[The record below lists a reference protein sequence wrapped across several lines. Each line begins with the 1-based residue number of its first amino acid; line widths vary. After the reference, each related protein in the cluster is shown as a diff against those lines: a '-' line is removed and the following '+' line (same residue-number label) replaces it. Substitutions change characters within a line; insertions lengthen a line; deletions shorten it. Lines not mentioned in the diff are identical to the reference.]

1 MTSGINL
8 MLRRSQ
14 TRFMRLFVWLGGAVF
29 VGSLIVCV
37 WWFVVVLGRP
47 APPAGTAAWIW
58 NVLLFSAFAA
68 HHSVFA
74 RESVKQWLSG
84 AVPAE
89 LIRSVYVWTA
99 SLLLIAVCLLWRPIG
114 GELFKVQ
121 GGGAVVLAM
130 VQLAGI
136 AVIARAVAAIDPLE
150 LAGIRPPSAAT
161 TLQVGGVY
169 RVVRHPLYLGW
180 LMATLGAAHMTGDRL
195 AFAIIT
201 AAYLFAAVPLE
212 ERSLLRS
219 FGDDYARYQREV
231 RSRIVPFIY

>member
-1 MTSGINL
+1 M
-8 MLRRSQ
+8 
-14 TRFMRLFVWLGGAVF
+14 TRFARLFVWLGGGVF
-29 VGSLIVCV
+29 VTSLIVCV

-47 APPAGTAAWIW
+47 TPPAGATAWIW
-58 NVLLFSAFAA
+58 NVLLFSVFAV

-74 RESVKQWLSG
+74 RESVKQWLG
-84 AVPAE
+84 AVVPAE

-99 SLLLIAVCLLWRPIG
+99 SLLLIIVCLLWRPIG
-114 GELFKVQ
+114 GQLFDVH
-121 GGGAVVLAM
+121 GAGAVVLAV

-150 LAGIRPPSAAT
+150 LAGIRLSSAAT
-161 TLQVGGVY
+161 SLQVGGLY

-180 LMATLGAAHMTGDRL
+180 LMATLGAAHMTGDRF
-195 AFAIIT
+195 AFALIT
-201 AAYLFAAVPLE
+201 AAYLFAAVPFE

-231 RSRIVPFIY
+231 RWRIVPFIY

>member
-1 MTSGINL
+1 M
-8 MLRRSQ
+8 
-14 TRFMRLFVWLGGAVF
+14 TRFATVFVWLGGGVF

-47 APPAGTAAWIW
+47 TPPAGPTAWIW
-58 NVLLFSAFAA
+58 NVLLFSVFAV

-74 RESVKQWLSG
+74 RESAKRWLAA

-99 SLLLIAVCLLWRPIG
+99 SLLLVVVCLLWRPIG
-114 GELFKVQ
+114 GELFDVH

-136 AVIARAVAAIDPLE
+136 AVIARAVATIDPLE
-150 LAGIRPPSAAT
+150 LAGIRRSSAAT
-161 TLQVGGVY
+161 SLQVGGLY

-180 LMATLGAAHMTGDRL
+180 LMATLSAAHMTGDRL
-195 AFAIIT
+195 AFALIT

-212 ERSLLRS
+212 ERSLVRS

-231 RSRIVPFIY
+231 RWRIVPFIY

>member
-1 MTSGINL
+1 M
-8 MLRRSQ
+8 
-14 TRFMRLFVWLGGAVF
+14 TRFAQLFVWLGGAVF
-29 VGSLIVCV
+29 VGSLMVCV

-47 APPAGTAAWIW
+47 APPGGATAWLW

-74 RESVKQWLSG
+74 RESVKQWLAA

-114 GELFKVQ
+114 GELFEVH
-121 GGGAVVLAM
+121 GAGAVALAL

-136 AVIARAVAAIDPLE
+136 AVIARAVATIDPLE
-150 LAGIRPPSAAT
+150 LAGIRQSSAAT
-161 TLQVGGVY
+161 SLQVGGVY

-180 LMATLGAAHMTGDRL
+180 LLATLGAAHMTGDRL
-195 AFAIIT
+195 AFALIT

-212 ERSLLRS
+212 ERSLVRS

-231 RSRIVPFIY
+231 RWRIVPFIY

>member
-1 MTSGINL
+1 M
-8 MLRRSQ
+8 
-14 TRFMRLFVWLGGAVF
+14 TRFARLFVWLGGAVF
-29 VGSLIVCV
+29 VGSLIVCA
-37 WWFVVVLGRP
+37 WWVVAVLGRP
-47 APPAGTAAWIW
+47 APPAGAATWIW
-58 NVLLFSAFAA
+58 NVLLFSVFAT

-74 RESVKQWLSG
+74 RDSVKQWLAA

-114 GELFKVQ
+114 GELFDVH
-121 GGGAVVLAM
+121 GGGAVVLAV

-136 AVIARAVAAIDPLE
+136 AVIARAVATIDPLE
-150 LAGIRPPSAAT
+150 LAGIRISSAAT
-161 TLQVGGVY
+161 PLQVGGVY

-195 AFAIIT
+195 AFALIT

-212 ERSLLRS
+212 ERSLVRS
-219 FGDDYARYQREV
+219 FGDDYRRYQREV
-231 RSRIVPFIY
+231 RWRIVPFIY

>member
-1 MTSGINL
+1 M
-8 MLRRSQ
+8 
-14 TRFMRLFVWLGGAVF
+14 TRFARLFVWLGGGVF

-47 APPAGTAAWIW
+47 TPPAGATAWIW
-58 NVLLFSAFAA
+58 NVLLFSVFAV

-74 RESVKQWLSG
+74 RESVKRWLAA

-99 SLLLIAVCLLWRPIG
+99 SLLLIVVCLLWRPIG
-114 GELFKVQ
+114 GELFDVH
-121 GGGAVVLAM
+121 GAGAVVLAA

-136 AVIARAVAAIDPLE
+136 AVIARAVATIDPLE
-150 LAGIRPPSAAT
+150 LAGIRLSSAAT
-161 TLQVGGVY
+161 SLQVGGLY

-180 LMATLGAAHMTGDRL
+180 LMATLGAAHMTGDRF
-195 AFAIIT
+195 AFALIT

-212 ERSLLRS
+212 ERSLVRS
-219 FGDDYARYQREV
+219 FGEDYARYQREV
-231 RSRIVPFIY
+231 RWRIVPFIY